1 MRKAS
6 GGTTGDDDPPVQGG
20 PNEGNAMGYGF
31 GIFLLA
37 VGLILALAV
46 QDTISNVDL
55 TLIGWIIALA
65 GVLLIVLT
73 GVTMNRGR
81 ASRTVSTTTHSDG
94 SQTTTEQ
101 QQRNDAPPAV

>member
-1 MRKAS
+1 
-6 GGTTGDDDPPVQGG
+6 
-20 PNEGNAMGYGF
+20 MGYGF

-81 ASRTVSTTTHSDG
+81 ASRTVSTTTHSDV